1 MVNYAVGILV
11 GCAVGILV
19 GIAITILNL
28 FLWGYLT

>member
-19 GIAITILNL
+19 GIAITIFNL
-28 FLWGYLT
+28 FLCGYLN